1 MTAIP
6 SLSQRLEEFTAANK
20 FIGKGPLSV
29 ALVVTDQARSMSFPL
44 DTDAFLAES
53 GTQVSGL
60 GIAPVQAILNRRGIE
75 RVLAKEGGRTSRGSV
90 GNMRKYVAFLNEQ
103 AENAQID
110 FETVEA
116 FWVQKVAAFFAGK
129 PFTVKLD
136 PSKGLRAVVRDVLRE
151 ALKRQQEWSGVT
163 YAGAVLQHL
172 VGAKLECAMAGGGM
186 MVEHFSFTTSDSQT
200 ERAGDFLLGD
210 VAIHVTTSPGEA
222 LIRRCQENLDA
233 GFRPIIVTLQKGLS
247 VAEGLAANAN
257 IADRLDVFEIE
268 QFVALNLYE
277 LGKFKA
283 TGRRTVIEEIVER
296 YNAIIDEIE
305 TDPSLRIAIQR

>member
-1 MTAIP
+1 M
-6 SLSQRLEEFTAANK
+6 Q
-20 FIGKGPLSV
+20 G
-29 ALVVTDQARSMSFPL
+29 
-44 DTDAFLAES
+44 
-53 GTQVSGL
+53 
-60 GIAPVQAILNRRGIE
+60 E
-75 RVLAKEGGRTSRGSV
+75 R
-90 GNMRKYVAFLNEQ
+90 
-103 AENAQID
+103 
-110 FETVEA
+110 
-116 FWVQKVAAFFAGK
+116 
-129 PFTVKLD
+129 PFTE
-136 PSKGLRAVVRDVLRE
+136 PSQGLY
-151 ALKRQQEWSGVT
+151 G
-163 YAGAVLQHL
+163 
-172 VGAKLECAMAGGGM
+172 
-186 MVEHFSFTTSDSQT
+186 
-200 ERAGDFLLGD
+200 AGDFLLGD

-233 GFRPIIVTLQKGLS
+233 GFRPMIVTLQKGLS

>member
-1 MTAIP
+1 
-6 SLSQRLEEFTAANK
+6 
-20 FIGKGPLSV
+20 V
-29 ALVVTDQARSMSFPL
+29 ALVVTKQARSMSFPL
-44 DTDAFLAES
+44 DPEAFIAES

-60 GIAPVQAILNRRGIE
+60 GVSPVQAILKKRGIN
-75 RVLAKEGGRTSRGSV
+75 RILAKEGGRTSRGSV
-90 GNMRKYVAFLNEQ
+90 GKMRSYVEFLNETAQ
-103 AENAQID
+103 KGQID
-110 FETVEA
+110 FDSIEL
-116 FWVQKVAAFFAGK
+116 FWVRRVEAFFAGQ

-136 PSKGLRAVVRDVLRE
+136 PSKGLRAVVRDVLKQ
-151 ALKRQQEWSGVT
+151 AIKRQEESSGVT

-172 VGAKLECAMAGGGM
+172 VGAKLECAMAGDSM
-186 MVEHFSFTTSDSQT
+186 TLEHFSFTTSDSQT

-222 LIRRCQENLDA
+222 VIRRCQENLDS
-233 GFRPIIVTLQKGLS
+233 GFRPIIVTLQKGLT
-247 VAEGLAANAN
+247 VAEGLAANAG

-283 TGRRTVIEEIVER
+283 TGRRTVVEEMVER

-305 TDPSLRIAIQR
+305 TDPSLRITMHN